1 MTLTG
6 RTARRTT
13 VFSILAV
20 GSLLVVGRGP
30 NRHAHALS
38 SPAPDSALLQ
48 RMLDAEDAR
57 VSDPAALAPLLA
69 GLRSSD
75 AETRRIAT
83 RALGRMERVENLSA
97 LQPMLT
103 DQSPAV
109 RAEAVNAVAQIAK
122 ADGPTGPAGGDPR
135 ARAWTTVQSVIRG
148 LGASEVDPTVRGVM
162 ARSLGRLPYPTEDV
176 ARTAAESV
184 VEMLDGVSTEGALGR
199 EPWFG
204 VVHGVDAIL
213 RRFPNVRTSPAVIRV
228 AQLPRVPSVAAAGVV
243 SDTTWS
249 RETNVIL
256 AAIRGRVLAAAVG
269 AANGIDATNA
279 RGIGAR
285 FLTDFGDADPQVRRR

>member
-1 MTLTG
+1 
-6 RTARRTT
+6 
-13 VFSILAV
+13 
-20 GSLLVVGRGP
+20 
-30 NRHAHALS
+30 
-38 SPAPDSALLQ
+38 
-48 RMLDAEDAR
+48 MLDAEDAR

-162 ARSLGRLPYPTEDV
+162 ARSLGRLP
-176 ARTAAESV
+176 
-184 VEMLDGVSTEGALGR
+184 
-199 EPWFG
+199 
-204 VVHGVDAIL
+204 
-213 RRFPNVRTSPAVIRV
+213 
-228 AQLPRVPSVAAAGVV
+228 
-243 SDTTWS
+243 
-249 RETNVIL
+249 
-256 AAIRGRVLAAAVG
+256 
-269 AANGIDATNA
+269 
-279 RGIGAR
+279 
-285 FLTDFGDADPQVRRR
+285 